1 MNKPSEFELDQDLQ
15 LLPAWARLPAS
26 VNRYANYA
34 GGGDEARERRRGERP
49 FRRDRARDE
58 GPREPRSG
66 PRRES
71 RPNGPPG
78 APRAGRP
85 AERRP
90 ERVKAPEEPLPEVLV
105 NLLPEKEGVEL
116 LARQIRLT
124 GRAYPL
130 FQLAGLFL
138 QQPDRLLV
146 QFHVKK
152 GPEGQILHP
161 LFVCSLDE
169 TVWLSEEEV
178 AQHVLRQHFDT
189 FYQTEKVPCEPPK
202 GTYTLVAM
210 CGLSGTILG
219 PPNYHDYQNKLRK
232 LHSERFAHMPFEAY
246 KARVRIVKD
255 EAVVKKWLEEQSW
268 KAEYIGLNLPE
279 PVRFADREQVEQHFR
294 ATHLPNLIK
303 NVEEHTLTTPE
314 SRRYMSR
321 GLRALLRHTLDEQRR
336 FPLKVASQLS
346 QQLAGHGLHFFKV
359 NKTVVHVCV
368 ARPHHLDL
376 NTAVV
381 SDRVRRIIEF
391 IQAHPGCNR
400 RKLLDALA
408 PAPPPPPAPAPA
420 PASAAPAGE
429 TGATEAAT
437 TAAAP
442 APAPA
447 EPGPTPEQT
456 AIITDLHW
464 LIHQG
469 HVIEFTDGRMETAQP
484 PKPKPAPAP
493 KAESQPGAPKA
504 ETSKAEPPAAG
515 SPAAE
520 APQAEAAVPATPVQS
535 AAEPPAT
542 PASEP
547 AAPVPEERAATP
559 LTPAPDANVPGT
571 SAESPAAAASEE
583 TRSGGE
589 SPEPPR

>member
-1 MNKPSEFELDQDLQ
+1 
-15 LLPAWARLPAS
+15 
-26 VNRYANYA
+26 V
-34 GGGDEARERRRGERP
+34 
-49 FRRDRARDE
+49 
-58 GPREPRSG
+58 
-66 PRRES
+66 
-71 RPNGPPG
+71 
-78 APRAGRP
+78 
-85 AERRP
+85 
-90 ERVKAPEEPLPEVLV
+90 PEEPLPEVLV
-105 NLLPEKEGVEL
+105 NLVPEKEGVEL

-152 GPEGQILHP
+152 GADGQILQP

-232 LHSERFAHMPFEAY
+232 LHSERYAHMPFEAY

-294 ATHLPNLIK
+294 ATHLPNLVK
-303 NVEEHTLTTPE
+303 HVEEHTLTTPE

-368 ARPHHLDL
+368 ARPHYLDL

-429 TGATEAAT
+429 AGATGAATAAT
-437 TAAAP
+437 ATP
-442 APAPA
+442 APAPT

-520 APQAEAAVPATPVQS
+520 APRAETAAAAPAPA
-535 AAEPPAT
+535 AAETSPVPE
-542 PASEP
+542 SEP
-547 AAPVPEERAATP
+547 AASEESAAPPPT
-559 LTPAPDANVPGT
+559 APSDASASGT
-571 SAESPAAAASEE
+571 ESPDKAQS
-583 TRSGGE
+583 
-589 SPEPPR
+589 

>member
-26 VNRYANYA
+26 VNRYATYA
-34 GGGDEARERRRGERP
+34 GGGEETRERRRGERP

-58 GPREPRSG
+58 RPGEPRSG

-90 ERVKAPEEPLPEVLV
+90 EREKAPEEPLPEVLV
-105 NLLPEKEGVEL
+105 NLVPEKEGVEL

-138 QQPDRLLV
+138 QQPDRLLM

-152 GPEGQILHP
+152 GPEGQILQP

-202 GTYTLVAM
+202 GTYTLVAL

-232 LHSERFAHMPFEAY
+232 LHSERYAHMPFEAY

-294 ATHLPNLIK
+294 ATHLPNLVK
-303 NVEEHTLTTPE
+303 HVEEHTLTTPE

-368 ARPHHLDL
+368 ARPHYLDL

-408 PAPPPPPAPAPA
+408 PAPPPPPVPAPA

-429 TGATEAAT
+429 AGATGAATAAT
-437 TAAAP
+437 ATP
-442 APAPA
+442 APAPT

-493 KAESQPGAPKA
+493 KAESQPGTPKA
-504 ETSKAEPPAAG
+504 ETSKAESPAAG

-520 APQAEAAVPATPVQS
+520 APRAETAAAAPAPA
-535 AAEPPAT
+535 AAETSPA
-542 PASEP
+542 PESEP
-547 AAPVPEERAATP
+547 AAPEESAAPPPT
-559 LTPAPDANVPGT
+559 APSDA
-571 SAESPAAAASEE
+571 SASRTESPDKAQS
-583 TRSGGE
+583 
-589 SPEPPR
+589 

>member
-34 GGGDEARERRRGERP
+34 GGGEETRERRRGERP

-58 GPREPRSG
+58 RPGEPRSG

-90 ERVKAPEEPLPEVLV
+90 EREKAPEEPLPEVLV
-105 NLLPEKEGVEL
+105 NLVPEKEGVEL

-138 QQPDRLLV
+138 QQPDRLRV

-152 GPEGQILHP
+152 GADGQILQP

-202 GTYTLVAM
+202 GTYTLVAL

-232 LHSERFAHMPFEAY
+232 LHSERYAHMPFEAY

-294 ATHLPNLIK
+294 ATHLPNLVK
-303 NVEEHTLTTPE
+303 HVEEHTLTTPE

-368 ARPHHLDL
+368 ARPHYLDL

-408 PAPPPPPAPAPA
+408 PAPPPPPVPAPA

-429 TGATEAAT
+429 AGATGAATAAT
-437 TAAAP
+437 ATP
-442 APAPA
+442 APAPT

-504 ETSKAEPPAAG
+504 ETSKAESPAAG

-520 APQAEAAVPATPVQS
+520 APRAETAAAAPAPA
-535 AAEPPAT
+535 AAETSPA
-542 PASEP
+542 PESEP
-547 AAPVPEERAATP
+547 AAPEESAAPPPT
-559 LTPAPDANVPGT
+559 APSDASASGT
-571 SAESPAAAASEE
+571 ESPDKAQS
-583 TRSGGE
+583 
-589 SPEPPR
+589 

>member
-1 MNKPSEFELDQDLQ
+1 
-15 LLPAWARLPAS
+15 
-26 VNRYANYA
+26 
-34 GGGDEARERRRGERP
+34 
-49 FRRDRARDE
+49 
-58 GPREPRSG
+58 
-66 PRRES
+66 
-71 RPNGPPG
+71 
-78 APRAGRP
+78 
-85 AERRP
+85 
-90 ERVKAPEEPLPEVLV
+90 
-105 NLLPEKEGVEL
+105 
-116 LARQIRLT
+116 
-124 GRAYPL
+124 
-130 FQLAGLFL
+130 
-138 QQPDRLLV
+138 
-146 QFHVKK
+146 
-152 GPEGQILHP
+152 
-161 LFVCSLDE
+161 
-169 TVWLSEEEV
+169 
-178 AQHVLRQHFDT
+178 
-189 FYQTEKVPCEPPK
+189 
-202 GTYTLVAM
+202 
-210 CGLSGTILG
+210 
-219 PPNYHDYQNKLRK
+219 
-232 LHSERFAHMPFEAY
+232 MPFEAY

>member
-34 GGGDEARERRRGERP
+34 GGGEETRERRRGERP
-49 FRRDRARDE
+49 FRRDRTRDE
-58 GPREPRSG
+58 RPGEPRSG

-90 ERVKAPEEPLPEVLV
+90 EREKAPEEPLPEVLV
-105 NLLPEKEGVEL
+105 NLVPEKEGVEL

-138 QQPDRLLV
+138 QQPDRLRV

-152 GPEGQILHP
+152 GADGQILQP

-202 GTYTLVAM
+202 GTYTLVAL

-232 LHSERFAHMPFEAY
+232 LHSERYAHMPFEAY

-294 ATHLPNLIK
+294 ATHLPNLVK
-303 NVEEHTLTTPE
+303 HVEEHTLTTPE

-368 ARPHHLDL
+368 ARPHYLDL

-408 PAPPPPPAPAPA
+408 PAPPPPPVPAPA

-429 TGATEAAT
+429 AGATGAATAAT
-437 TAAAP
+437 ATP
-442 APAPA
+442 APAPT

-504 ETSKAEPPAAG
+504 ETSKAESPAAG

-520 APQAEAAVPATPVQS
+520 APRAETAAAAPAPA
-535 AAEPPAT
+535 AAETSPA
-542 PASEP
+542 PESEP
-547 AAPVPEERAATP
+547 AASEESAAPPPT
-559 LTPAPDANVPGT
+559 APSDASASGT
-571 SAESPAAAASEE
+571 ESPDKAQS
-583 TRSGGE
+583 
-589 SPEPPR
+589 

>member
-34 GGGDEARERRRGERP
+34 GGGEETRERRRGERP

-58 GPREPRSG
+58 RPGEPRSG

-90 ERVKAPEEPLPEVLV
+90 EREKAPEEPLPEVLV
-105 NLLPEKEGVEL
+105 NLVPEKEGVEL

-138 QQPDRLLV
+138 QQPDRLRV

-152 GPEGQILHP
+152 GADGQILQP

-202 GTYTLVAM
+202 GTYTLVAL

-232 LHSERFAHMPFEAY
+232 LHSERYAHMPFEAY

-294 ATHLPNLIK
+294 ATHLPNLVK
-303 NVEEHTLTTPE
+303 HVEEHTLTTPE

-368 ARPHHLDL
+368 ARPHYLDL

-429 TGATEAAT
+429 AGATGAATAAT
-437 TAAAP
+437 ATP
-442 APAPA
+442 APAPT

-484 PKPKPAPAP
+484 PKPKPASAP

-504 ETSKAEPPAAG
+504 ETSKAESPAAG

-520 APQAEAAVPATPVQS
+520 APRAETAAAAPAPA
-535 AAEPPAT
+535 AAETSPA
-542 PASEP
+542 PESEP
-547 AAPVPEERAATP
+547 AAPEESAAPPPTAPSDARAS
-559 LTPAPDANVPGT
+559 GT
-571 SAESPAAAASEE
+571 ESPDKAQS
-583 TRSGGE
+583 
-589 SPEPPR
+589 

>member
-34 GGGDEARERRRGERP
+34 GGGEETRERRRGERP

-58 GPREPRSG
+58 RPGEPRSG

-90 ERVKAPEEPLPEVLV
+90 EREKAPEEPLPEVLV
-105 NLLPEKEGVEL
+105 NLVPEKEGVEL

-138 QQPDRLLV
+138 QQPDRLRV

-152 GPEGQILHP
+152 GADGQILQP

-202 GTYTLVAM
+202 GTYTLVAL

-232 LHSERFAHMPFEAY
+232 LHSERYAHMPFEAY

-255 EAVVKKWLEEQSW
+255 EAVVKKWLEEHSW

-294 ATHLPNLIK
+294 ATHLPNLVK
-303 NVEEHTLTTPE
+303 HVEEHTLTTPE

-368 ARPHHLDL
+368 ARPHYLDL

-429 TGATEAAT
+429 AGATGAATAAT
-437 TAAAP
+437 ATP
-442 APAPA
+442 APAPT

-484 PKPKPAPAP
+484 PKPKPASAP

-504 ETSKAEPPAAG
+504 ETSKAESPAAG

-520 APQAEAAVPATPVQS
+520 APRAETAAAAPAPA
-535 AAEPPAT
+535 AAETSPVPE
-542 PASEP
+542 SEP
-547 AAPVPEERAATP
+547 AAPEESAAPPPT
-559 LTPAPDANVPGT
+559 APSDASASGT
-571 SAESPAAAASEE
+571 ESPDKAQS
-583 TRSGGE
+583 
-589 SPEPPR
+589 